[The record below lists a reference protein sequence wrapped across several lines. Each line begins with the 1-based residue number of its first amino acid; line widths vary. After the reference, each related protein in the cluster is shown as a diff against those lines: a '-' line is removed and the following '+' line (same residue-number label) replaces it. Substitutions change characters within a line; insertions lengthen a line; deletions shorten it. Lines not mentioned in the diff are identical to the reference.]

1 MHPTESAAV
10 LNVFNLTDAP
20 AHREVRVNP
29 SEVGLGRA
37 NRLIVEGCSWR
48 RAGDALVLAFDL
60 PPLSPAHA
68 LIRKR

>member
-1 MHPTESAAV
+1 
-10 LNVFNLTDAP
+10 
-20 AHREVRVNP
+20 VRVNP